1 MTEYYET
8 DEDPDTLA
16 ILYRGEVKVRF
27 IVADDLALGT
37 NDYRVLLWDK
47 SNVVV
52 GISSSYSRDIID
64 EFVVSQVTIE
74 MLEKYDDD
82 VKTEMVR
89 EMAVKHLA
97 DTLESL
103 LENLVRNRDFSEIDQ
118 TSFEEGIKDIL
129 GDY

>member
-16 ILYRGEVKVRF
+16 ILYRGDVKVRF

-64 EFVVSQVTIE
+64 EFVVSKVTMDMIE
-74 MLEKYDDD
+74 HYDEDI
-82 VKTEMVR
+82 KTEVVR
-89 EMAVKHLA
+89 EMAVKHLCGYVRG
-97 DTLESL
+97 LIRESC
-103 LENLVRNRDFSEIDQ
+103 S
-118 TSFEEGIKDIL
+118 
-129 GDY
+129 